1 MKHSEI
7 LIIQKNTGHD
17 AREKKKQEMKR
28 EEAIEINREN
38 MHMLYV
44 CMLTRIPKMLGRVG
58 KTKMLGK
65 IKDFQIMWANI
76 SCNENITNV

>member
-1 MKHSEI
+1 
-7 LIIQKNTGHD
+7 
-17 AREKKKQEMKR
+17 MKR

-58 KTKMLGK
+58 KTKNVGK
-65 IKDFQIMWANI
+65 NKRLSNHVSQYLM
-76 SCNENITNV
+76 

>member
-17 AREKKKQEMKR
+17 AREKKTKKQEMKR

-44 CMLTRIPKMLGRVG
+44 CMYANPNFENVG
-58 KTKMLGK
+58 TC
-65 IKDFQIMWANI
+65 W
-76 SCNENITNV
+76 EN

>member
-1 MKHSEI
+1 
-7 LIIQKNTGHD
+7 
-17 AREKKKQEMKR
+17 MKR

-58 KTKMLGK
+58 KTKKLVMLGK
-65 IKDFQIMWANI
+65 LKDFQII
-76 SCNENITNV
+76 